1 MVRALRSLQSG
12 TLTGK
17 RVEACVLRVH
27 GQSEARLE
35 NDLQVLELVNRPE
48 RGEMFDQF
56 TLGIEEEFQIVD
68 PQTRELRSH
77 VAEILEEGK
86 MLLGEHIKPEMIQSM
101 IEVGTGICRNIQ
113 EARADITRLRS
124 IIAGLAKKNG
134 LVIVAASTHPIS
146 RWQDQEIFDDERY
159 ELLVQELQ
167 TVARSLLIFGLHV
180 HVGMAD
186 RERAIHIMNAAR
198 YFLPHVLALSTSS
211 PFWMGHNTG
220 LKSYRTEVFKQF
232 PRTDIP
238 DHFDSYL
245 GFQRYV
251 DLLIKTGCIN
261 DGKKIWWDIRPHP
274 YFPTL
279 EFRVCDIPTRVD
291 DTIAIAALFQAIVAK
306 LNKLIDRNLG
316 FRLYRRMLIQEN
328 KWRAVRYGLE
338 GKLIDFGKQTEVPV
352 SDLVMELLEFVD
364 DVVDELG
371 SRKEIEHVHT
381 ILERGTSADRQLQVY
396 RETNDLKAVVDDLIK
411 MTMEN
416 VPDTPD
422 LTIPKTTTTASTIS
436 K

>member
-1 MVRALRSLQSG
+1 
-12 TLTGK
+12 
-17 RVEACVLRVH
+17 
-27 GQSEARLE
+27 
-35 NDLQVLELVNRPE
+35 
-48 RGEMFDQF
+48 
-56 TLGIEEEFQIVD
+56 
-68 PQTRELRSH
+68 
-77 VAEILEEGK
+77 
-86 MLLGEHIKPEMIQSM
+86 MLLGEQIKPEMIQSM
-101 IEVGTGICRNIQ
+101 VEVGTGICRNIQ
-113 EARADITRLRS
+113 EARTDITRLRS
-124 IIAGLAKKNG
+124 IIAGLARKNG

-146 RWQDQEIFDDERY
+146 RWQDQKIFDDERY

-211 PFWMGHNTG
+211 PFWMSHNTG
-220 LKSYRTEVFKQF
+220 LKSYRTEIFKQF

-238 DHFDSYL
+238 DHFDSYS

-251 DLLIKTGCIN
+251 DLLIKTRCIDN
-261 DGKKIWWDIRPHP
+261 GKKIWWDIRPHP

-306 LNKLIDRNLG
+306 LNKLIEKNLG

-328 KWRAVRYGLE
+328 KWRAVRYGLD

-352 SDLVMELLEFVD
+352 RELVLELLEFVD
-364 DVVDELG
+364 DVVDDLG
-371 SRKEIEHVHT
+371 SRKEIEHIHT
-381 ILERGTSADRQLQVY
+381 ILQRGTSADRQLQVY
-396 RETNDLKAVVDDLIK
+396 RDTNDLTAVVDDLIK
-411 MTMEN
+411 LTMEN
-416 VPDTPD
+416 VPETTQLGVPHA
-422 LTIPKTTTTASTIS
+422 TTTASTIA